1 VPINVASA
9 LTDLRLSAASLEA
22 ANAAVLQY
30 EQALGDE
37 QDKLR
42 EGVGT
47 VLDLRFTQDLLIQA
61 RLSQTEL
68 KRRYAAALAR
78 LRFETGALPS
88 EPAVAPAAVRALT
101 E

>member
-1 VPINVASA
+1 
-9 LTDLRLSAASLEA
+9 LSAASLEA
-22 ANAAVLQY
+22 AEAAVSQY
-30 EQALGDE
+30 EQALSDE

-61 RLSQTEL
+61 RLSLTEV
-68 KRRYAAALAR
+68 KRRYATALAQ
-78 LRFETGALPS
+78 LRFESGTLPS
-88 EPAVAPAAVRALT
+88 EPAVAAAAVRTLT